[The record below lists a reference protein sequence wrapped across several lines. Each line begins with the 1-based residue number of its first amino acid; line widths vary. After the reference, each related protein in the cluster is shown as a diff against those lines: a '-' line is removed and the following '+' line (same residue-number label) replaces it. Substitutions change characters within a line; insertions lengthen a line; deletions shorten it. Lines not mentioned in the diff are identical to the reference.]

1 MAVIGFPLTPGGSVH
16 LMLATLTPSG
26 VSPLMVTT
34 TTTTSPTTLMAFARA
49 SQSKKFNTK
58 INGSLIAFTTDGS
71 LLYYL
76 AANNAAL

>member
-1 MAVIGFPLTPGGSVH
+1 MAAIGFPLTPGWSVH
-16 LMLATLTPSG
+16 LLLAAILPSVMLA
-26 VSPLMVTT
+26 LMVSTPAAT
-34 TTTTSPTTLMAFARA
+34 PTIRVAFARA

-58 INGSLIAFTTDGS
+58 INGSLITFTTGGS